1 MTNQELIKQFSPNLF
16 WDCDPAD
23 LDFDRHKEQIIL
35 RVLGYGVMSDWR
47 LVRKIYSLD
56 TIRETCVKARY
67 IDDVSL
73 SFLCLLLD
81 LKKSDFR
88 CYTMKQSNPSYW
100 ES

>member
-1 MTNQELIKQFSPNLF
+1 MTNHDLIQQFSPNLF

-23 LDFDRHKEQIIL
+23 LDFDRHKQRIIL
-35 RVLGYGVMSDWR
+35 RVLENGKMADWR

-56 TIRETCVKARY
+56 TIREACVVARY

-73 SFLCLLLD
+73 SFLCLLLE
-81 LKKSDFR
+81 LEKSDFR
-88 CYTMKQSNPSYW
+88 CYTMKQSIPCFW